1 MILVDSSVWI
11 DYFNGVD
18 TKETAR
24 LDDYLGSEPL
34 LIGDIILAEVLQ
46 GFRRQ
51 RDHDRALVVLSG
63 LAYRDLVG
71 RQVALAAAENY
82 RTLRRRGVTVGKCLT
97 GSGSEPSIEN
107 QPRAY
112 PAKAGDAKLRILVSV
127 SAGHKTAELP
137 DAARRLCWGGRSQP
151 LAGE

>member
-51 RDHDRALVVLSG
+51 RDHDRALVVLS
-63 LAYRDLVG
+63 RRLV
-71 RQVALAAAENY
+71 RSE
-82 RTLRRRGVTVGKCLT
+82 RSRKWIRSSC
-97 GSGSEPSIEN
+97 GSIDSPSIST
-107 QPRAY
+107 
-112 PAKAGDAKLRILVSV
+112 G
-127 SAGHKTAELP
+127 
-137 DAARRLCWGGRSQP
+137 
-151 LAGE
+151 

>member
-51 RDHDRALVVLSG
+51 RDHDRALVVLSR

-82 RTLRRRGVTVGKCLT
+82 RTLRRRGVTVGKTIDLLIATFC
-97 GSGSEPSIEN
+97 IE
-107 QPRAY
+107 R
-112 PAKAGDAKLRILVSV
+112 
-127 SAGHKTAELP
+127 GHRLLYSDRDFDSMRRHLGLQTA
-137 DAARRLCWGGRSQP
+137 
-151 LAGE
+151 